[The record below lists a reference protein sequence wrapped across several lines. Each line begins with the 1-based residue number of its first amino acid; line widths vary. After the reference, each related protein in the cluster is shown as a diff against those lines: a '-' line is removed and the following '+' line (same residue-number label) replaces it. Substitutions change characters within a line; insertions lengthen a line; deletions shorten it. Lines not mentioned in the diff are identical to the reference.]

1 MLRLYLLA
9 AGEAILMNSKR
20 SSRSASRRP
29 RKSARSAARAQA
41 PARPLITTVI
51 FDLDDTLY
59 DCFGQRVRAAHLR
72 AAVAM
77 ADAGL
82 PAPAEAIFQ
91 VRMRACKDD
100 PQLTHIDERVCERF
114 GVPAGEREKLV
125 RAARLAFF
133 TLPVG
138 KLTLF
143 PGTLKVLRG
152 LKDRGVRIFV
162 VSFGDPETQRAKVAA
177 LGLDREPSIDHVF
190 YADTGDL
197 ITKEAFFR
205 SILRNAERDP
215 KRVLVVGDR
224 PSSEIRAGKALGM
237 HTVRL
242 RGGEFARLKAEGQEE
257 RADLEISKIDAVL
270 KLPFEFG
277 SS

>member
-1 MLRLYLLA
+1 MTKA
-9 AGEAILMNSKR
+9 KR
-20 SSRSASRRP
+20 SSRSASRS

-41 PARPLITTVI
+41 PERPFITTVI

-59 DCFGQRVRAAHLR
+59 DCFGQRVGAAHLR

-82 PAPAEAIFQ
+82 PASAKEIFQ
-91 VRMRACKDD
+91 VRMQAYEDD
-100 PQLTHIDERVCERF
+100 PQLTHIDERVCEHF

-125 RAARLAFF
+125 RASRHAFF
-133 TLPVG
+133 TMPVG
-138 KLTLF
+138 QLTLF
-143 PGTLKVLRG
+143 PGTLNVLRS
-152 LKDRGVRIFV
+152 LKKRGVRIFV

-190 YADTGDL
+190 YAD
-197 ITKEAFFR
+197 IANIMTKEAFFR

-215 KRVLVVGDR
+215 RRVLVVGDR

-237 HTVRL
+237 HTARL
-242 RGGEFARLKAEGQEE
+242 RGGEFARLKGQGPEE
-257 RADLEISKIDAVL
+257 QADFEINKIDAVL
-270 KLPFEFG
+270 RLPFNFG
-277 SS
+277 GN

>member
-1 MLRLYLLA
+1 MARR
-9 AGEAILMNSKR
+9 KR
-20 SSRSASRRP
+20 SSRLARRQP
-29 RKSARSAARAQA
+29 RKSARSSRRAPAR
-41 PARPLITTVI
+41 ARPLITTVI

-59 DCFGQRVRAAHLR
+59 DCFGQRLRAAHMA

-77 ADAGL
+77 ANAGL
-82 PAPAEAIFQ
+82 PASAKRIFQ
-91 VRMRACKDD
+91 VRMQAYTDD

-114 GVPAGEREKLV
+114 GVTAGEREKLV

-133 TLPVG
+133 TMPVG

-143 PGTLKVLRG
+143 PGTLTVLRS
-152 LKDRGVRIFV
+152 LRKSGVRVFV

-177 LGLDREPSIDHVF
+177 LGLDREPSIDHIF
-190 YADTGDL
+190 CADTGT
-197 ITKEAFFR
+197 IVTKEAFFR

-215 KRVLVVGDR
+215 QRVLVVGDR

-237 HTVRL
+237 HTARL
-242 RGGEFARLKAEGQEE
+242 RAGEFARLKAQGPEE
-257 RADLEISKIDAVL
+257 QADFEISKIDAVL

-277 SS
+277 HNS

>member
-1 MLRLYLLA
+1 MARR
-9 AGEAILMNSKR
+9 KR
-20 SSRSASRRP
+20 SSHAGSRWRKSRRSAG
-29 RKSARSAARAQA
+29 RAQA
-41 PARPLITTVI
+41 RARPLITTVI

-59 DCFGQRVRAAHLR
+59 DCFGQRVRDAHMA

-82 PAPAEAIFQ
+82 PASAKEIFR
-91 VRMRACKDD
+91 VRMCAYKDD
-100 PQLTHIDERVCERF
+100 PQLTHIDERVCEHF

-133 TLPVG
+133 TMPVG

-143 PGTLKVLRG
+143 PGTLTVLRS
-152 LKDRGVRIFV
+152 LKKRGVRIFV

-177 LGLDREPSIDHVF
+177 LGLDREPSIAHIF
-190 YADTGDL
+190 YADAGNV

-205 SILRNAERDP
+205 SIVRNAERDP
-215 KRVLVVGDR
+215 QRVLVVGDR

-237 HTVRL
+237 HTARL
-242 RGGEFARLKAEGQEE
+242 RGGEFARLKVQGPEE
-257 RADLEISKIDAVL
+257 QADFEISKIDAVL
-270 KLPFEFG
+270 KLPFRF
-277 SS
+277 SHNS

>member
-1 MLRLYLLA
+1 MTKA
-9 AGEAILMNSKR
+9 KR
-20 SSRSASRRP
+20 SSRSASRS
-29 RKSARSAARAQA
+29 RKSVRSAARAQA
-41 PARPLITTVI
+41 RARPLITTVI
-51 FDLDDTLY
+51 FDLNDTLY

-72 AAVAM
+72 AAEAM
-77 ADAGL
+77 ASAGL
-82 PAPAEAIFQ
+82 PASAKKIFQ
-91 VRMRACKDD
+91 VRMQAYEAD

-114 GVPAGEREKLV
+114 GVPASEREKLV

-133 TLPVG
+133 NLPVG

-143 PGTLKVLRG
+143 PGTLSVLRG
-152 LKDRGVRIFV
+152 LKQRGVRIFV
-162 VSFGDPETQRAKVAA
+162 VSFGDPETQRAKVTA

-190 YADTGDL
+190 YADTGDVM
-197 ITKEAFFR
+197 TKEAFFR

-237 HTVRL
+237 HTARL
-242 RGGEFARLKAEGQEE
+242 RGGEFARLHPQGPEE
-257 RADLEISKIDAVL
+257 QADFEISKIDAVL

-277 SS
+277 KSRLSS

>member
-1 MLRLYLLA
+1 MAKR
-9 AGEAILMNSKR
+9 KR
-20 SSRSASRRP
+20 SSRSGSRS
-29 RKSARSAARAQA
+29 RKPFRSAGRAQA
-41 PARPLITTVI
+41 GGRPLITTVV

-72 AAVAM
+72 AAEAM
-77 ADAGL
+77 ASAGL
-82 PAPAEAIFQ
+82 PASAKAIFQ
-91 VRMRACKDD
+91 ARMRAFAND
-100 PQLTHIDERVCERF
+100 PQLTRIDEAVAEHF

-152 LKDRGVRIFV
+152 LKKSGVRVFV

-190 YADTGDL
+190 YADTGNVL
-197 ITKEAFFR
+197 TKEAFFR

-237 HTVRL
+237 HTARL
-242 RGGEFARLKAEGQEE
+242 RGGEFVRLKAQGPEE
-257 RADLEISKIDAVL
+257 QADFEISKIDAVL
-270 KLPFEFG
+270 QLPFAFG
-277 SS
+277 KK

>member
-1 MLRLYLLA
+1 MTKA
-9 AGEAILMNSKR
+9 KR
-20 SSRSASRRP
+20 SSRSVSHRP
-29 RKSARSAARAQA
+29 RKSARSAGRVQA
-41 PARPLITTVI
+41 PARPLITTAI

-59 DCFGQRVRAAHLR
+59 DCFGQRVRAAHFH
-72 AAVAM
+72 ATQAM
-77 ADAGL
+77 IAAGL
-82 PAPAEAIFQ
+82 PASAEDTFQ
-91 VRMRACKDD
+91 VRMRAFERD
-100 PQLTHIDERVCERF
+100 PLLTHIDEQVCEHF
-114 GVPAGEREKLV
+114 GVPAAERDKLV

-152 LKDRGVRIFV
+152 LKERGVQVFV

-177 LGLDREPSIDHVF
+177 LGLDREPAIEHVF
-190 YADTGDL
+190 YADTGNL
-197 ITKEAFFR
+197 VTKEAFFR
-205 SILRNAERDP
+205 SIVRNAERDP
-215 KRVLVVGDR
+215 QRVLVVGDR

-242 RGGEFARLKAEGQEE
+242 RGGEFARLHAQGPEE
-257 RADLEISKIDAVL
+257 QADFEISKIDAVL

-277 SS
+277 QA